1 MNELILSTSFLIL
14 AIALIA
20 FAASVV
26 GHRSLVYSALSLGL
40 LGMANAGLFALLGYA
55 FIAVFHLAVYIGAAV
70 IFILFSVT
78 MFKEIPDIEVST
90 KILTIITVPLISLML
105 VYIYA
110 PYLNVTFKS
119 QYIVYKEISLLFVSK
134 YWFPLVVTGL
144 ALVTTLIE
152 GITLAR
158 MEVEEDV

>member
-1 MNELILSTSFLIL
+1 MNDLILFSLFSLL
-14 AIALIA
+14 AIASIM
-20 FAASVV
+20 FAALVV
-26 GHRSLVYSALSLGL
+26 GQRSLVYSALSLGL
-40 LGMANAGLFALLGYA
+40 LGMANAGLFALLGYIL
-55 FIAVFHLAVYIGAAV
+55 IAVFHLAVFIGAAV

-78 MFKEIPDIEVST
+78 MFRDVPDIEVSK
-90 KILTIITVPLISLML
+90 KIVAAITIPLIALIL
-105 VYIYA
+105 IYIYL
-110 PYLNVTFKS
+110 PQSITPFIS
-119 QYIVYKEISLLFVSK
+119 QDFIYQDISSLLVGR